1 MMRRQTPRPARP
13 HHRNR
18 LTPRLGRP
26 WFVNGFRMRMSSWSG
41 AQSVHCSRVYR
52 PYVIVTVAWL
62 PMSGV
67 EVRSFRHSVGL
78 YSIVVPLVV
87 DVARNF
93 DVEGVRRQY
102 FLVPILLLI
111 VLRLVVSQYR
121 IIQGR

>member
-1 MMRRQTPRPARP
+1 
-13 HHRNR
+13 
-18 LTPRLGRP
+18 
-26 WFVNGFRMRMSSWSG
+26 
-41 AQSVHCSRVYR
+41 
-52 PYVIVTVAWL
+52 
-62 PMSGV
+62 MSGV